1 MWIITAWYHI
11 SPEVT
16 VKGFHSCCIPN
27 TVDGTDDDMV
37 RNGIEEVGDARSE
50 CCNHLFDLEFRSCF
64 ALSVLFIH

>member
-1 MWIITAWYHI
+1 
-11 SPEVT
+11 